1 MTQITNSRWKQELVM
16 QKDWLGMTFK
26 QVEALKQLT
35 AEKGTLFC
43 TNKSDKAWLEAAMV
57 KVIVYKGET
66 YALLLK
72 AKELRQGKY
81 AMITFYRDT
90 SGDVLKRIRSGQWT
104 RA

>member
-1 MTQITNSRWKQELVM
+1 MTQVSHSRRKQALVM
-16 QKDWLGMTFK
+16 QKDWLGMSFE
-26 QVEALKQLT
+26 QVEALKKLT

-43 TNKSDKAWLEAAMV
+43 TNKSDYDWLEAAMV
-57 KVIVYKGET
+57 KVIRYKGET

-72 AKELRQGKY
+72 AKELRQGKH

-90 SGDVLKRIRSGQWT
+90 SGDVMERIRSGQWT